1 MAPTTAQIT
10 LTSSDLTTDA
20 LSLTTTATLT
30 DTASSVGISE
40 TSGLSRKITTSNS
53 EYTLIAEADYADD
66 MSHKVYLKHVGS
78 TDSDRVDV
86 KFASQHVGRLYAGDW
101 MFIPW
106 SGSTDIK
113 LTPNVSTSVTV
124 EYMVII
130 AS

>member
-1 MAPTTAQIT
+1 MATTTAQIT

-30 DTASSVGISE
+30 DTASSVGVTE

-53 EYTLIAEADYADD
+53 EYTLVAEADHADD
-66 MSHKVYLKHVGS
+66 KAHKIYMKHVG
-78 TDSDRVDV
+78 TTVSDRVDV
-86 KFASQHVGRLYAGDW
+86 KFASQIVGRLYAGDW
-101 MFIPW
+101 TFIPW
-106 SGSTDIK
+106 NGDTDIK

>member
-1 MAPTTAQIT
+1 MATTTAQIT
-10 LTSSDLTTDA
+10 LTSSDLTSDA

-30 DTASSVGISE
+30 DTASSTGVTE

-53 EYTLIAEADYADD
+53 EYTLLAEADYANDKA
-66 MSHKVYLKHVGS
+66 HKIYLKHVGTTAS
-78 TDSDRVDV
+78 NRVDV
-86 KFASQHVGRLYAGDW
+86 KLASQNVGRLYAGDW

-106 SGSTDIK
+106 NGDTDVK

>member
-1 MAPTTAQIT
+1 MATTTAQIT
-10 LTSSDLTTDA
+10 LTSSDLTSDA

-30 DTASSVGISE
+30 DTASTTGVTE

-53 EYTLIAEADYADD
+53 EYTLVAEADHADD
-66 MSHKVYLKHVGS
+66 KSHKIYIKHVGS
-78 TDSDRVDV
+78 TASDRVDV
-86 KFASQHVGRLYAGDW
+86 KLASQHVGRLYAGDW

-106 SGSTDIK
+106 SGATDVK

>member
-1 MAPTTAQIT
+1 MATTTAQIT
-10 LTSSDLTTDA
+10 LSSSDLTSDA
-20 LSLTTTATLT
+20 LSLNTTATLT
-30 DTASSVGISE
+30 DTASTTGVTE

-53 EYTLIAEADYADD
+53 EYTLLAEADYANDKA
-66 MSHKVYLKHVGS
+66 HKIYLKHVGS
-78 TDSDRVDV
+78 TASDRVDV
-86 KFASQHVGRLYAGDW
+86 KLASQTIGRLYAGDW

-106 SGSTDIK
+106 NGDTDVK

>member
-1 MAPTTAQIT
+1 MATTTAQIT
-10 LTSSDLTTDA
+10 LTSSDLTSDA

-30 DTASSVGISE
+30 DTASTTGVTE

-53 EYTLIAEADYADD
+53 EYTLLAEADQI
-66 MSHKVYLKHVGS
+66 YLKHVGS
-78 TDSDRVDV
+78 TASDRVDV
-86 KFASQHVGRLYAGDW
+86 KLASQTVGRLYAGDW

-106 SGSTDIK
+106 NGDTDVK

>member
-1 MAPTTAQIT
+1 MATTTAQIT
-10 LTSSDLTTDA
+10 LTSSDLTSDA

-30 DTASSVGISE
+30 DTASATGVTE
-40 TSGLSRKITTSNS
+40 TSGLSRKITTADS
-53 EYTLIAEADYADD
+53 EYTLLAEADYADAKA
-66 MSHKVYLKHVGS
+66 HKIYLKHVGS
-78 TDSDRVDV
+78 TASDRVDV
-86 KFASQHVGRLYAGDW
+86 KLASQTVGRLYAGDW

-106 SGSTDIK
+106 NGDTDVK

>member
-1 MAPTTAQIT
+1 MATTTAQIT
-10 LTSSDLTTDA
+10 LSSSDLTTDA
-20 LSLTTTATLT
+20 LDLTTTATLT
-30 DTASSVGISE
+30 DTASSTGVSQ

-53 EYTLIAEADYADD
+53 EYTLLAEADYANDK
-66 MSHKVYLKHVGS
+66 SHKIYLKHVG
-78 TDSDRVDV
+78 TTASDRVDV
-86 KFASQHVGRLYAGDW
+86 KFASQTVGRLYAGDW

-106 SGSTDIK
+106 SGATDVK

>member
-1 MAPTTAQIT
+1 MATTTAQIT
-10 LTSSDLTTDA
+10 LTSNDLTSDA

-30 DTASSVGISE
+30 DTGSKVGVTE
-40 TSGLSRKITTSNS
+40 TSGLSRKITTATD
-53 EYTLIAEADYADD
+53 EYTLLAEADYADD
-66 MSHKVYLKHVGS
+66 KAHKVYLKHVGT

-86 KFASQHVGRLYAGDW
+86 KLASQHVGRLYAGDW

-106 SGSTDIK
+106 SGGTDIK

-130 AS
+130 SS

>member
-1 MAPTTAQIT
+1 MATTTAQIT

-30 DTASSVGISE
+30 DTASSTGVTQ

-53 EYTLIAEADYADD
+53 EYTLLAEADYSDD
-66 MSHKVYLKHVGS
+66 KSHKVYMKHVG
-78 TDSDRVDV
+78 TTASDRVDV
-86 KFASQHVGRLYAGDW
+86 KLASQHVGRLYAGDW

-106 SGSTDIK
+106 SGATDVK

>member
-1 MAPTTAQIT
+1 MATTTAQFT

-30 DTASSVGISE
+30 DTASTTGVTE
-40 TSGLSRKITTSNS
+40 TGGLSRKITTSVS
-53 EYTLIAEADYADD
+53 EYTLVAEADHADD
-66 MSHKVYLKHVGS
+66 KAHKIYIKHVGS
-78 TDSDRVDV
+78 TASDRVIV
-86 KFASQHVGRLYAGDW
+86 KFASQSVGKLYAGDW

-106 SGSTDIK
+106 NGDTDVK
-113 LTPNVSTSVTV
+113 LTPNVATSVTI

>member
-1 MAPTTAQIT
+1 MATTTAQIT
-10 LTSSDLTTDA
+10 LSSSDLTSDA

-30 DTASSVGISE
+30 DTASTTGVTE

-53 EYTLIAEADYADD
+53 EYTLLAEADYANDKA
-66 MSHKVYLKHVGS
+66 HKIYLKHVGS
-78 TDSDRVDV
+78 TASDRVDV
-86 KFASQHVGRLYAGDW
+86 KLASQTVGRLYAGDW

-106 SGSTDIK
+106 NGDTDVK

>member
-1 MAPTTAQIT
+1 MATTTAQIT
-10 LTSSDLTTDA
+10 LISSDLTTDA

-30 DTASSVGISE
+30 DTGSSVGVTE
-40 TSGLSRKITTSNS
+40 TSGLSRKITTANS
-53 EYTLIAEADYADD
+53 EYTLLAEADYADD
-66 MSHKVYLKHVGS
+66 KAHKIYVKHVG
-78 TDSDRVDV
+78 TTASDRVDV
-86 KFASQHVGRLYAGDW
+86 KLASQNVGRLYAGDW

-106 SGSTDIK
+106 NGDTDVK